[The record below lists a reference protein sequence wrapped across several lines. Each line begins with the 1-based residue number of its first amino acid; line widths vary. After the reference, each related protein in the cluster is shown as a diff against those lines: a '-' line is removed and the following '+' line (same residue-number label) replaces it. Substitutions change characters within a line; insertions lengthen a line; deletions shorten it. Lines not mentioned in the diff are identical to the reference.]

1 MLTASA
7 PIEEGISCLSRSLEL
22 YRFSGCSVEPCVTDA
37 YCQGFYGRR
46 YTLLCTCRIHHQ
58 SVGRNTYC
66 QSTDKREV
74 FLAYHEAWNCTVS
87 VDRGCWTISNRFSL
101 ASAPMEGTA
110 CLVLAK
116 FITSQ
121 WAGILTARA
130 LIGGISCLLWTSELY
145 SFSGWGLLNHVQ
157 QMLIASAFME
167 EGAACVYLQN
177 SSPVSGQEYLLP
189 EHR

>member
-1 MLTASA
+1 M
-7 PIEEGISCLSRSLEL
+7 
-22 YRFSGCSVEPCVTDA
+22 TD
-37 YCQGFYGRR
+37 CQGFYGRR

-58 SVGRNTYC
+58 STGRNTYC

-74 FLAYHEAWNCTVS
+74 FLAYHEAWNLQFQWVGAVNYKQQVLT
-87 VDRGCWTISNRFSL
+87 

-110 CLVLAK
+110 CFVLAK
-116 FITSQ
+116 FITSL

-130 LIGGISCLLWTSELY
+130 LIEGVFSCLLWSSELY
-145 SFSGWGLLNHVQ
+145 SFSGWGLLNHVR